1 MSTFTNH
8 VDLILFNFDFVF
20 FAYHNIQSLLLNVRF
35 LWIIE
40 FLEFVD
46 CPLFLNTKFRK
57 LDLFPSSG
65 VGQGA
70 HTQSLSEASSF

>member
-40 FLEFVD
+40 FLDFVHR
-46 CPLFLNTKFRK
+46 PVFLEIYRFGNRM
-57 LDLFPSSG
+57 FPSSG